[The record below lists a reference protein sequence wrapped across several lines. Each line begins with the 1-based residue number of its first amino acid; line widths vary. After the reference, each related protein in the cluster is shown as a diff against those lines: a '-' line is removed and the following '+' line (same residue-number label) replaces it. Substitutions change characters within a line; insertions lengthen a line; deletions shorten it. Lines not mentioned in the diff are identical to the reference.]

1 MACHSPHTPC
11 VLLHTPTA
19 RPCRSPRNSWPDEL
33 LSTAQLWP
41 GDVESE
47 DDAAAITREE
57 RTLRAWI
64 NSVLH
69 RGSTSTLSTAPDPPL
84 SHSHSHSVDSDRLP
98 RQGTERTADGAGG
111 VFRSSSAGAAA
122 VATQLEGARAG
133 GSSSLVHS
141 RSISA
146 DAQGAAAEDLSL
158 DGWGCAEPAAPTTP
172 TAAAA
177 AAAAAAG
184 SAPAAPAGGRASAA
198 AVPSISSVSSLFGP
212 ELRSGVLLLEILELL
227 QPGCVDQR
235 LVNRPPF
242 VSRTA
247 QLKALENCNL
257 ALKVAQV
264 CVWGRALSA
273 AGTEPAGLCKLALS
287 DSVVSMRCVL
297 SRCCCQF

>member
-1 MACHSPHTPC
+1 MCAAPRT
-11 VLLHTPTA
+11 LLL
-19 RPCRSPRNSWPDEL
+19 CRSPRNSWPDEL

-41 GDVESE
+41 GDAESE

-69 RGSTSTLSTAPDPPL
+69 RGSNSMLSTGPDPPL
-84 SHSHSHSVDSDRLP
+84 RHSHSVDSDRAQ
-98 RQGTERTADGAGG
+98 RQGPGLTVGDAGR

-122 VATQLEGARAG
+122 VAVHLEGARAAG
-133 GSSSLVHS
+133 SSLVHS

-146 DAQGAAAEDLSL
+146 DAQGAAADDLSL
-158 DGWGCAEPAAPTTP
+158 DGWGCAEPAAPMTTM
-172 TAAAA
+172 AAAA
-177 AAAAAAG
+177 AAAAAA
-184 SAPAAPAGGRASAA
+184 SAAASAAAGTAAAAPAGARGAVAM
-198 AVPSISSVSSLFGP
+198 VPSIASVSSLFGP

-247 QLKALENCNL
+247 QLKALENCQL

-264 CVWGRALSA
+264 CVGRRVSCR
-273 AGTEPAGLCKLALS
+273 ERVSRPVGLNSMPLVCQCK
-287 DSVVSMRCVL
+287 R
-297 SRCCCQF
+297 